1 MRLVGVVVVGLLRL
15 AGPVGVVGEVVEVA
29 VEVVVGAV
37 VAGALVAIAAAEMEI
52 MVQPLRLVRKRPR
65 TLRCC

>member
-52 MVQPLRLVRKRPR
+52 MVHPLRLVRKRPR

>member
-1 MRLVGVVVVGLLRL
+1 M
-15 AGPVGVVGEVVEVA
+15 EVA

-37 VAGALVAIAAAEMEI
+37 AAGALVAIAAAEMEI